1 LRREPLAAHTRTKAP
16 FPISLLF
23 EVKLFYWIALVIMV
37 VSVAAGAF
45 AANQTNSNNNNSSTA
60 TPPPAEVTETPV
72 EGEGRQ
78 VKSYAAEPAMSIDTA
93 KKYTAVIKTDKGDIT
108 VELSASEAPHAVNS
122 FVFLAR
128 DGFYDG
134 LTFFRVI
141 PDFVAQAGDPTCTTD
156 PTVTC
161 TGSGGPGYFLARED
175 SGQLHEAGVLAMA
188 APQGGDE
195 VNGSQFYITYAPE
208 SHLDGRDTVFG
219 RIVAGQ
225 DVLDSLVGRDT
236 VDPAA
241 QPGDEIVSIS
251 IEET

>member
-1 LRREPLAAHTRTKAP
+1 MRREPLAAHTKTKAP

-37 VSVAAGAF
+37 VSVAAGAL
-45 AANQTNSNNNNSSTA
+45 ASRSTRSANQATT
-60 TPPPAEVTETPV
+60 TPPPAEATETPV
-72 EGEGRQ
+72 EGDQRQ
-78 VKSYAAEPAMSIDTA
+78 VKSYDAEPEMTIDSA
-93 KKYTAVIKTDKGDIT
+93 KKYTAIIKTDKGDIT
-108 VELSASEAPHAVNS
+108 LELFAGEAPHAVNS

-141 PDFVAQAGDPTCTTD
+141 PGFVAQAGDPTCTTD

-161 TGSGGPGYFLARED
+161 TESGGPGYFLTRED
-175 SGQLHEAGVLAMA
+175 SGHAHEAGVVAMG
-188 APQGGDE
+188 APQGGEE
-195 VNGSQFYITYAPE
+195 VSGSQFYITYALQ

-219 RIVAGQ
+219 QVVAGQ

-236 VDPAA
+236 TDPAA
-241 QPGDEIVSIS
+241 QPGDKIVSIT

>member
-16 FPISLLF
+16 FPVSLLF
-23 EVKLFYWIALVIMV
+23 EVKLFYWVALVIMV

-45 AANQTNSNNNNSSTA
+45 AANQTRKNNANSSTA
-60 TPPPAEVTETPV
+60 TPPPAEATETPV
-72 EGEGRQ
+72 EGQARQ
-78 VKSYAAEPAMSIDTA
+78 AKSYSAEPQMSIDTA

-108 VELSASEAPHAVNS
+108 LELLASEAPHAVND

-134 LTFFRVI
+134 LTFFRVL
-141 PDFVAQAGDPTCTTD
+141 PGFVAQAGDPTCTTD
-156 PTVTC
+156 PTITC
-161 TGSGGPGYFLARED
+161 TGSSGPGYFLTRED
-175 SGQLHEAGVLAMA
+175 NGETHQMGVVAMA

-195 VNGSQFYITYAPE
+195 VSGSQFYITYAAE
-208 SHLDGRDTVFG
+208 THLDGRDTVFG
-219 RIVAGQ
+219 RVVAGQ

-241 QPGDEIVSIS
+241 QPGDEIVSVTIK
-251 IEET
+251 ET

>member
-1 LRREPLAAHTRTKAP
+1 MAAHTHTKAP
-16 FPISLLF
+16 FPVSLLF

-37 VSVAAGAF
+37 VGIAGGAL
-45 AANQTNSNNNNSSTA
+45 ASRSTRSSSTTA
-60 TPPPAEVTETPV
+60 TPPAAASETPV

-78 VKSYAAEPAMSIDTA
+78 VKSYDAEPQMTIDTA
-93 KKYTAVIKTDKGDIT
+93 KKYTAVIKTDKGDVT
-108 VELSASEAPHAVNS
+108 LELFASAAPHAVND

-134 LTFFRVI
+134 LTFFRVV
-141 PDFVAQAGDPTCTTD
+141 PGFVAQAGDPTCTTD

-161 TGSGGPGYFLARED
+161 TGSGGPGYFLTRED
-175 SGQLHEAGVLAMA
+175 SGQAHDTGVVALA

-195 VNGSQFYITYAPE
+195 VSGSQFYITYAPE

-219 RIVAGQ
+219 QVVGGQ

-241 QPGDEIVSIS
+241 QPGDKIVSIS